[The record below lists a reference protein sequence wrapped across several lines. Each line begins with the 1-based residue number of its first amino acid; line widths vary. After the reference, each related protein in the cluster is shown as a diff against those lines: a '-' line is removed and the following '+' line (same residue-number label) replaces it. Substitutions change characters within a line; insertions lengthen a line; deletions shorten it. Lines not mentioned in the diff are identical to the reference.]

1 MLRFIHAADIHLD
14 SPMRGLPNY
23 PGAPIEEIRAATRRA
38 LEALVNLAT
47 EDNVDLVL
55 IAGDLYDGDWRDY
68 NTGLFLAAQMTRLRE
83 AGIEV
88 VIASGNHDAASQIT
102 RHLKL
107 PDNVRRLST
116 KHPESVVFEEFGA
129 VVHGQGF
136 SERHVLTNVTRDYPQ
151 VSPDLFNIGM
161 LHTSAGLAGHDEYA
175 PCSKQ
180 DLLARGYQYWALG
193 HIHRYEVLSSDPWI
207 LFPGNLQGRH
217 IRETGPKGCIVV
229 TVENDKAT
237 VERRDLAVVRWE
249 LCRVS
254 SVDCHDVYELIECV
268 GCQLETLLDEC
279 PAPTLATRIVIADAS
294 PARNALLA
302 EPERW
307 LNEARLMATDVGA
320 GRIWLEKL
328 EIEPTADNLPVL
340 AKSFADT
347 SALAALQTMDLNP
360 DSIAALCND
369 TALRDLVSKVPR
381 ELLEQAQCPEVCEET
396 LSRIV
401 PQARAML
408 LASLQA
414 RGEDA

>member
-1 MLRFIHAADIHLD
+1 MFKFIHAADIHLD
-14 SPMRGLPNY
+14 SPMRGLPDY
-23 PGAPIEEIRAATRRA
+23 PGAPIEEIRGATRRA

-47 EDNVDLVL
+47 DEDVDLVL

-68 NTGLFLAAQMTRLRE
+68 NTGLFLATQMTRLRE
-83 AGIEV
+83 AGIKV

-107 PDNVRRLST
+107 PDNVTRLST

-136 SERHVLTNVTRDYPQ
+136 AERHVLENVTYAYPPPR
-151 VSPDLFNIGM
+151 PDLFNIGM

-175 PCSKQ
+175 PCSRQ

-193 HIHRYEVLSSDPWI
+193 HIHRHEVLSSDPWI

-217 IRETGPKGCIVV
+217 IRETGPKGCVVV
-229 TVENDKAT
+229 TVEDDRAT

-254 SVDCHDVYELIECV
+254 SADCHDVYGLMERV
-268 GCQLETLLDEC
+268 GCQLETLLDAC
-279 PAPTLATRIVIADAS
+279 PAPTLATRLTIADAS

-307 LNEARLMATDVGA
+307 LNEARQMATDVGA

-328 EIEPTADNLPVL
+328 EIEPATDDLPAL

-347 SALAALQTMDLNP
+347 SALAALQTLDLSP
-360 DSIAALCND
+360 DSIAALCSD

-381 ELLEQAQCPEVCEET
+381 ELLEQAQCPDVCDET
-396 LSRIV
+396 LARIV

-408 LASLQA
+408 LASLQTG
-414 RGEDA
+414 GEEA